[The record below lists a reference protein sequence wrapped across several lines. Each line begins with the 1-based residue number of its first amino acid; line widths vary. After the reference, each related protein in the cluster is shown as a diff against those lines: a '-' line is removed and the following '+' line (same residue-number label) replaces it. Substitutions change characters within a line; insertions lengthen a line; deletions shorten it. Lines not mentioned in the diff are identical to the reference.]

1 MSWITPADVTVALGA
16 STVIDTAW
24 LDEVT
29 PAADAWAQR
38 KRAQTGRY
46 PDDTPDVA
54 PSADAKLGTVLYA
67 VALYRERASADSF
80 VSFDELAA
88 GPVMVGAMGQIKRLL
103 GVGGAQVDRPVSVT
117 AARLRRWQVI
127 YGR

>member
-1 MSWITPADVTVALGA
+1 M
-16 STVIDTAW
+16 IDTAW
-24 LDEVT
+24 LDQVV

-38 KRAQTGRY
+38 KRAEAGYT
-46 PDDTPDVA
+46 DDDPAAAPSPDV
-54 PSADAKLGTVLYA
+54 KTGTVLYA

-88 GPVMVGAMGQIKRLL
+88 GPVMVGAMGQIRRLL
-103 GVGGAQVDRPVSVT
+103 GIGRAAVDRPVSLSAV
-117 AARLRRWQVI
+117 RLRRAAMGVR

>member
-1 MSWITPADVTVALGA
+1 MPWITSADVTVALGA

-24 LDEVT
+24 LDQVV

-38 KRAQTGRY
+38 KRAEAGY
-46 PDDTPDVA
+46 ADDTPDVA
-54 PSADAKLGTVLYA
+54 PSADVKLGATLYA

-80 VSFDELAA
+80 TSFDELAA
-88 GPVMVGAMGQIKRLL
+88 GPVVVGAMGQIKRLL
-103 GVGGAQVDRPVSVT
+103 GIGKAQVDRPVSVT